1 MGISLDHCVVLPH
14 TDINVT
20 QRDKGADCPVL
31 VMCWANHFPT
41 AEECTLHRPSGPARL
56 RVHRECE
63 TRISVHRA
71 QHDVNRIKMDECV
84 AVVFQNQRARVFLK
98 LSELFLASLYFLSNL
113 WIWVVS
119 AASQRHV
126 GVKVFYVE
134 QKHAVLRNSVVWPLA
149 FASMVGAKAA
159 NGGQVK
165 TGQRMWP
172 GTQMFYPVV
181 CILGKPNRST

>member
-20 QRDKGADCPVL
+20 QRDKGADCRVL
-31 VMCWANHFPT
+31 VMSWANHFPT

-98 LSELFLASLYFLSNL
+98 LSELFLASAYFLSNL
-113 WIWVVS
+113 RS
-119 AASQRHV
+119 EEHTYELQSHSD
-126 GVKVFYVE
+126 
-134 QKHAVLRNSVVWPLA
+134 L
-149 FASMVGAKAA
+149 
-159 NGGQVK
+159 
-165 TGQRMWP
+165 
-172 GTQMFYPVV
+172 V
-181 CILGKPNRST
+181 CRLLLEKKKKKQIISRSLT